1 MSYPLMPLVGVPP
14 SIAKQLSCYRDV
26 FCRESGFKHISRY
39 VSGLLLSPNKTL
51 QGIYAQSV
59 GAEGVSVSRRA
70 MHEAVFEAGW
80 DIGAFMVKHRSVV
93 ARDHRGRGREII
105 GLDWT
110 LAHHER
116 GAGIFGVKRSY
127 DYVEH
132 RMSQHQCVITAV
144 VSNRELIDGLA
155 VVVQTPNW
163 QAQEKGY
170 LQMSAQQSYSEMAQ
184 VMQRLTELLAY
195 QRNRLAYRKRT
206 EIACEVVEQLE
217 REGEFPQAHYAFDN
231 GVLTLALTELI
242 ERNAKHW
249 VSEIESSRLIVWNN
263 QWQRVDAVAA
273 GLRQDHPQS
282 FRPVTVK
289 KRNGEQQQMWAFTKV
304 VRLRRYGRKRLVI
317 VHEQADLSDAPRCL
331 LTDAQH
337 WESTRVIE
345 TWSYRWSSEIF
356 HEFTKQVTGLES
368 AQVRNEQAVKR
379 HLGLSCLAQSLLQR
393 CTAQGGKSERFR
405 FANGTQTLG
414 QKLYSLSREALAQLL
429 EFAHALFAA
438 GRSSCQVLE
447 VLMPT

>member
-1 MSYPLMPLVGVPP
+1 MTYPLMPMIGVVP
-14 SIAKQLSCYRDV
+14 SIARQLSSYRDV
-26 FCRESGFKHISRY
+26 FCRAAGFTHISRY
-39 VSGLLLSPNKTL
+39 ISGLLLSPNKTL
-51 QGIYAQSV
+51 QGIYALQV
-59 GAEGVSVSRRA
+59 WTPGEVVSRRA

-80 DIGAFMVKHRSVV
+80 DVEALMAKHRSVV
-93 ARDHRGRGREII
+93 ARDHRGRGTEVIA
-105 GLDWT
+105 LDWT

-116 GAGIFGVKRSY
+116 GSEIFGVKRSY

-132 RMSQHQCVITAV
+132 RMNHHQCVITAV

-155 VVVQTPNW
+155 VVVQAPNW

-170 LQMSAQQSYSEMAQ
+170 LQMSAQQSYSEMTQ

-195 QRNRLAYRKRT
+195 QSNRLAYRKRT
-206 EIACEVVEQLE
+206 EIVRDVVEQLE
-217 REGEFPQAHYAFDN
+217 SEGGFPNAHYAFDN
-231 GVLTLALTELI
+231 GVLTLELTQLI
-242 ERNAKHW
+242 ESKDKHW
-249 VSEIESSRLIVWNN
+249 VSEIECSRLILWHN

-273 GLRQDHPQS
+273 GMRQSHPES
-282 FRPVTVK
+282 FRPVTLQG
-289 KRNGEQQQMWAFTKV
+289 RNGQTKQLWAFTKV

-317 VHEQADLSDAPRCL
+317 VHEQPDLNDSPRFL

-379 HLGLSCLAQSLLQR
+379 HLCLSCLAQSLLQR
-393 CTAQGGKSERFR
+393 CTAQGGKSERFW

-414 QKLYSLSREALAQLL
+414 QRLYSLSREALAQLL
-429 EFAHALFAA
+429 EFAHRLFAA
-438 GRSSCQVLE
+438 GQSSCQVLE